1 MRVLTWSIPDSL
13 DPTHAYYVDTMSIL
27 SSLVTRSLTQYVWN
41 PDSRSMMLIPDI
53 ATDLDTSNADFT
65 EWTFTIRDGVRFEDD
80 AEVTAEDV
88 AFGIKRSFDRDAFKS
103 GATYSN
109 DYFLNGDTY
118 KGPYR
123 SGTDYPG
130 VVVSA
135 ALPLRK
141 RRQPCFLRR
150 TCRRRGD
157 RADQHAP
164 DRETGRS
171 MGSTRQED
179 HDRSL
184 PRHGRL
190 VRRYGHAARLKYR
203 RHERRRVRRDAHLE
217 GLAHPSMTPALG
229 T

>member
-1 MRVLTWSIPDSL
+1 MSVLTWSIPDRL

-141 RRQPCFLRR
+141 RRQPSS
-150 TCRRRGD
+150 GS
-157 RADQHAP
+157 A
-164 DRETGRS
+164 RS
-171 MGSTRQED
+171 RSRNRPLHGEHSTR
-179 HDRSL
+179 RSR
-184 PRHGRL
+184 PITT
-190 VRRYGHAARLKYR
+190 
-203 RHERRRVRRDAHLE
+203 
-217 GLAHPSMTPALG
+217 PSWSLG
-229 T
+229 TAVWPCRTAQVSAA